1 MANISDGA
9 IVGSA
14 IVRVIAEYGKDAPK
28 QVGKFVKEMKE
39 AYYVS

>member
-1 MANISDGA
+1 MANLSDGA

-14 IVRVIAEYGKDAPK
+14 IVRVIAEHGKEAPK
-28 QVGKFVKEMKE
+28 YVGKFVKSMKE